1 MLKLQFC
8 AIPCADQMLCKTGE
22 VIEDGSNRIFVN
34 TVNDDG
40 TDIADLMSCF
50 TRKQVNNPKF
60 PVLSAEVENLY

>member
-1 MLKLQFC
+1 MLR
-8 AIPCADQMLCKTGE
+8 KTGE

-50 TRKQVNNPKF
+50 TRKQVNDPKF